1 MPTGLSADEIISIFF
16 YLILYSKFYILSPM
30 SGHNKWSKIKRQ
42 KEKTDAQK
50 SKIFSKMVKMI
61 TVEAKKASGNRN
73 SPGLKTAI
81 EKAKAENVPNDN
93 IERAIKKSTEAGATM
108 ESIIYEAYGPG
119 GCAIIIE
126 ALTDNRNKAA
136 QEIKHI
142 LSDAGFELAGIGS
155 ATWAF
160 DRTPTMEWVA
170 NTTVPL
176 SDEDGEKLG
185 ELTDALEENDEVQ
198 NVYTNAE

>member
-1 MPTGLSADEIISIFF
+1 
-16 YLILYSKFYILSPM
+16 M

-50 SKIFSKMVKMI
+50 SKIFGKMVKLI
-61 TVEAKKASGNRN
+61 TTEARKAGGNLS
-73 SPGLKTAI
+73 SPGLKNAI
-81 EKAKAENVPNDN
+81 EKAKAANVPSDN
-93 IERAIKKSTEAGATM
+93 IERAVKKFADGGVAM
-108 ESIIYEAYGPG
+108 ESITYEAYGPG
-119 GCAIIIE
+119 GCAMVIE

-142 LSDAGFELAGIGS
+142 LAEQGFALAGIGA

-160 DRTPTMEWVA
+160 VRTPEMEWQA
-170 NTTVPL
+170 TTTIPL

-185 ELTDALEENDEVQ
+185 ELVDALEECDEVQ
-198 NVYTNAE
+198 DVYTNAE